1 MNDHRPIPIGDGQQ
15 NPAYGRR
22 RPTCRGRGRCRGAA
36 PAFYPFCFWELP
48 LAEICPFRGIRY
60 NEARYSDLSS
70 VISPPYDV
78 ISPAEYQQL
87 RDRSPQNV
95 VRLIL
100 GENYGSGRSGEETY
114 DDSAALLDRWLDDQ
128 TLVQDTQPA
137 IYLLDQTFE
146 IEGQRHMRRALIARL
161 RLEVFGEG
169 NVFPHEQTMPG
180 PKADRLALMKQTR
193 MNMSQ
198 VFGLY
203 PGSEQAAATLDKMS
217 KGEPVA
223 EGTGVDGVHNA
234 LRAVFDRDLIDDLA
248 ASLSDRQVIIADG
261 HHRYETAIAYRDA
274 MRRHSGE
281 CGSDAPWEFVAVAL
295 VSMDDPGLVIQPTHR
310 LVHEVPNFAPTDWFE
325 RAKEN
330 FQIAE
335 LPADADIIMDRLEK
349 LAARHAFGVVT
360 EKGARIMIRNSG
372 QRGATGRPE
381 DLDTHILHHEIFG
394 GLLGMG
400 PDSWQKGGPIEYVQ
414 SAEDCVQTALSGQA
428 QLAAL
433 VNPTRMD
440 EVRAIAVAGG
450 TMPPKST
457 FFAPKFPAGIV
468 FTPLT

>member
-1 MNDHRPIPIGDGQQ
+1 M
-15 NPAYGRR
+15 
-22 RPTCRGRGRCRGAA
+22 
-36 PAFYPFCFWELP
+36 
-48 LAEICPFRGIRY
+48 AEIRPFRGIRY
-60 NEARYSDLSS
+60 NQARHSDLSS

-78 ISPAEYQQL
+78 ISPAQYRRL
-87 RDRSPQNV
+87 RDLSPQNV

-100 GENYGSGRSGEETY
+100 GENYGSGRSGGETY
-114 DDSAALLDRWLDDQ
+114 EDSRALLDRWLDDQ

-146 IEGQRHMRRALIARL
+146 IDRRRHTRRALIARL

-169 NVFPHEQTMPG
+169 SVFPHEQTMPG
-180 PKADRLALMKQTR
+180 PKADRLALMNKTR

-203 PGSEQAAATLDKMS
+203 PGSEQATATLDEMS
-217 KGEPVA
+217 EVEPVA
-223 EGTGVDGVHNA
+223 EGTGTDGVHNT
-234 LRAVFDRDLIDDLA
+234 LRVLFDQDLIGDLA

-274 MRRHSGE
+274 MRRQAGE
-281 CGSDAPWEFVAVAL
+281 RVEDAPWEFVAVAL

-310 LVHEVPNFAPTDWFE
+310 LVHEVPNFAPTDLFE
-325 RAKEN
+325 RANEN
-330 FQIAE
+330 FQIE
-335 LPADADIIMDRLEK
+335 EHPADADIIIDRLEQ
-349 LAARHAFGVVT
+349 LVDRHVFGIVT
-360 EKGARIMIRNSG
+360 AQGTRIMVRNAG

-414 SAEDCVQTALSGQA
+414 SAEDCVKAASSGQA
-428 QLAAL
+428 RLAAL

-468 FTPLT
+468 FNPLT